1 MAPPKFDTT
10 RDNGMNK
17 ISVVGGAG
25 RVGESAALYLM
36 QQQLCREVM
45 VIDIADGPAKG
56 AALDIAQTAPIVGS
70 DVTMK
75 GSADLADL
83 AGSDIIV
90 VTAGMPRK
98 PGMSR
103 SDLLD
108 TNIAIMDGIADAAAK
123 HAPDAMMIVVSNPV
137 DVMTYRAWQRTGWPR
152 NRVFGQAG
160 VLDSARMACFLAE
173 ATGRS
178 LADIDAM
185 VLGGHGDQM
194 VPMMRYTT
202 VNGVPVEN
210 FLDPSKIDEIIER
223 TRKGGAEVLQLR
235 ERSSAYL
242 APGAA
247 TVAMVDS
254 VVHDRGRLLPCVA
267 ILDGEYGHKD
277 TAMGVPS
284 ILTRNGL
291 ERIVELDL
299 NKSER
304 EEFETSLA
312 SVEADLAR
320 IR

>member
-1 MAPPKFDTT
+1 
-10 RDNGMNK
+10 MNK
-17 ISVVGGAG
+17 IAVVGGAG

-36 QQQLCREVM
+36 QQQLAREV
-45 VIDIADGPAKG
+45 VVVDIAEGPARG
-56 AALDIAQTAPIVGS
+56 AALDIAECGPVFGS
-70 DVTMK
+70 DTRLW
-75 GSADLADL
+75 GTADYADLKD
-83 AGSDIIV
+83 SDIIV

-108 TNIAIMDGIADAAAK
+108 TNIAIMDQIADAAAE
-123 HAPDAMMIVVSNPV
+123 HAPDAMMIVVGNPV

-160 VLDSARMACFLAE
+160 VLDSARMATFLAE

-210 FLDPSKIDEIIER
+210 FLDAAKIEEIVER

-235 ERSSAYL
+235 EKSSAYL

-247 TVAMVDS
+247 TVEMVES

-267 ILDGEYGHKD
+267 ILDGEYGHSD
-277 TAMGVPS
+277 VAMGVPS

-291 ERIVELDL
+291 EKVVELELDDT
-299 NKSER
+299 ER
-304 EEFETSLA
+304 EQFETSLA
-312 SVEADLAR
+312 AVEADLER
-320 IR
+320 IK